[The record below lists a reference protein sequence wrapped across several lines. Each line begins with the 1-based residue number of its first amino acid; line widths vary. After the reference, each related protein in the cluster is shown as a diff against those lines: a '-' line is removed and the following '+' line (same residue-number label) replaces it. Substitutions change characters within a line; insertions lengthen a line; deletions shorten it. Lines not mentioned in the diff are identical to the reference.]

1 MRRLAE
7 RCSPAASAWLR
18 ARPGPER
25 VAAAGRWPFAASAQA
40 WRPADGRAALS
51 EADRFR
57 PDLVLLDITLPELDG
72 FQVCEQLRAEHSSGM
87 GIIMLTAR
95 GREAEV
101 AKGLALGADAYV
113 TKPFSTRDLVDT
125 VHKLL
130 GTPRCSGG

>member
-1 MRRLAE
+1 MT
-7 RCSPAASAWLR
+7 ST
-18 ARPGPER
+18 R
-25 VAAAGRWPFAASAQA
+25 VLIVDDEPNIVISLEFLMKQQGYETATA
-40 WRPADGRAALS
+40 ADGRAALS

-72 FQVCEQLRAEHSSGM
+72 FQVCEQLRAELGSDM

-125 VHKLL
+125 VHELL

>member
-1 MRRLAE
+1 MT
-7 RCSPAASAWLR
+7 ST
-18 ARPGPER
+18 R
-25 VAAAGRWPFAASAQA
+25 VLIVDDEPNIVISLEFLMKQQGYETATA
-40 WRPADGRAALS
+40 ADGRAALS

-57 PDLVLLDITLPELDG
+57 PSLVLLDITLPELDG
-72 FQVCEQLRAEHSSGM
+72 FQVCEQLRAEHGSDVR
-87 GIIMLTAR
+87 IIMLTAR

-101 AKGLALGADAYV
+101 AKGLAIGADAYV

>member
-1 MRRLAE
+1 MTSTRVLIVDDEPNIVISLEFLMRQQGYETAT
-7 RCSPAASAWLR
+7 A
-18 ARPGPER
+18 
-25 VAAAGRWPFAASAQA
+25 
-40 WRPADGRAALS
+40 ADGRAALS

-72 FQVCEQLRAEHSSGM
+72 FQVCEQLRAVHGSDI

-130 GTPRCSGG
+130 GTP

>member
-1 MRRLAE
+1 MT
-7 RCSPAASAWLR
+7 ST
-18 ARPGPER
+18 R
-25 VAAAGRWPFAASAQA
+25 VLIVDDEPNIVISLDFLMKQQGYETATA
-40 WRPADGRAALS
+40 ADGRAALS
-51 EADRFR
+51 EADRFH

-72 FQVCEQLRAEHSSGM
+72 FQVCERLRAEHGSEM

-113 TKPFSTRDLVDT
+113 TKPFSTRDLVGT

-130 GTPRCSGG
+130 GTP

>member
-1 MRRLAE
+1 VT
-7 RCSPAASAWLR
+7 ST
-18 ARPGPER
+18 R
-25 VAAAGRWPFAASAQA
+25 VLIVDDEPNIVISLEFLMKQQGYETATA
-40 WRPADGRAALS
+40 ADGRAALS

-57 PDLVLLDITLPELDG
+57 PNLVLLDITLPELDG
-72 FQVCEQLRAEHSSGM
+72 FQVCEQLRAEHGADM

-130 GTPRCSGG
+130 GTP